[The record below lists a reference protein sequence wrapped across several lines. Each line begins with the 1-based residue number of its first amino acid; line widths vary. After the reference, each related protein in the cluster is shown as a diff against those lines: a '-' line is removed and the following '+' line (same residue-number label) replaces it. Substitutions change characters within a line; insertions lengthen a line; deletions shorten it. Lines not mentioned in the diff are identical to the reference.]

1 MQLQSPTSI
10 FVIVYSNFMSSQSGA
25 CERIDFMLL
34 MSSHAGDHGALP
46 LDPGAHTKDQLVH
59 VVTRRMSSN
68 DGDGHTKQ
76 FEVPHSTLSRSSSR
90 IDGLN
95 MEAANS
101 IWRKSEPRPARD
113 KFIRNC
119 YRYWVNLAHGKASD
133 KDVQRA
139 INEIFDVLELD
150 SKARDDFIDLYKTRR
165 TSANKIMFLLLNTWA
180 RDSRLSNIG
189 SMVSSEC
196 MKAKETVRRPE
207 VEPLSCAIKDFCEGH
222 GRP

>member
-1 MQLQSPTSI
+1 MNL
-10 FVIVYSNFMSSQSGA
+10 
-25 CERIDFMLL
+25 ER
-34 MSSHAGDHGALP
+34 
-46 LDPGAHTKDQLVH
+46 
-59 VVTRRMSSN
+59 
-68 DGDGHTKQ
+68 
-76 FEVPHSTLSRSSSR
+76 
-90 IDGLN
+90 
-95 MEAANS
+95 
-101 IWRKSEPRPARD
+101 RKT
-113 KFIRNC
+113 
-119 YRYWVNLAHGKASD
+119 SD
-133 KDVQRA
+133 KDTRG

>member
-10 FVIVYSNFMSSQSGA
+10 ILIVYSNCTSSQPGG

-34 MSSHAGDHGALP
+34 MSSHASDHCALA
-46 LDPGAHTKDQLVH
+46 LGTGEHTKDQLAQVW
-59 VVTRRMSSN
+59 TGSMSSN
-68 DGDGHTKQ
+68 HGDAHTKQ
-76 FEVPHSTLSRSSSR
+76 FEVPHAQRSTLSSQVP
-90 IDGLN
+90 GLN
-95 MEAANS
+95 LDSPNYHS
-101 IWRKSEPRPARD
+101 RKSEPRPARE
-113 KFIRNC
+113 KFLRSC
-119 YRYWVNLAHGKASD
+119 YLDWVNLERQKTSD
-133 KDVQRA
+133 KDTRG

-207 VEPLSCAIKDFCEGH
+207 VEPLSCAIKDLCEGH

>member
-1 MQLQSPTSI
+1 MHMQSPTSI
-10 FVIVYSNFMSSQSGA
+10 IVIVYSHFVYSQPGA
-25 CERIDFMLL
+25 CDRVKFILL
-34 MSSHAGDHGALP
+34 MSSHASDHCALA
-46 LDPGAHTKDQLVH
+46 LGTGEHTNDQLAQVG
-59 VVTRRMSSN
+59 TGSMSSN
-68 DGDGHTKQ
+68 HGDAHTKQ
-76 FEVPHSTLSRSSSR
+76 FEVPHAQRSTRSSQ
-90 IDGLN
+90 IPGLN
-95 MEAANS
+95 LDCPNYTL
-101 IWRKSEPRPARD
+101 RKSEQQRARD
-113 KFIRNC
+113 KFLRSC
-119 YRYWVNLAHGKASD
+119 FLDWVNLERRKTSD
-133 KDVQRA
+133 KDTRG

-165 TSANKIMFLLLNTWA
+165 TSANKIMFLLLDTWA

>member
-1 MQLQSPTSI
+1 
-10 FVIVYSNFMSSQSGA
+10 MSSPAS
-25 CERIDFMLL
+25 
-34 MSSHAGDHGALP
+34 DHCALP

-59 VVTRRMSSN
+59 VGTGSKSSN
-68 DGDGHTKQ
+68 DCDAHTKQ
-76 FEVPHSTLSRSSSR
+76 FEVPHAQRSTRSSR

-95 MEAANS
+95 LEPANS
-101 IWRKSEPRPARD
+101 IWRKSEPRHAHE
-113 KFIRNC
+113 KFLRNC
-119 YRYWVNLAHGKASD
+119 HRDWVNLERGKASD
-133 KDVQRA
+133 KDTLRA
-139 INEIFDVLELD
+139 TNEIFDVLELD